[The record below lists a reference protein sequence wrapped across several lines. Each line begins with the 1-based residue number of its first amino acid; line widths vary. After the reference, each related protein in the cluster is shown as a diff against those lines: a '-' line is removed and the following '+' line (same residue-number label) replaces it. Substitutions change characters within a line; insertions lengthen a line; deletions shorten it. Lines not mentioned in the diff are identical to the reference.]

1 MPQSRVILRWNAYEH
16 EHIERGSDWFWAL
29 GIVAISIAVVSILF
43 HDFLFSVLILIA
55 AVTIA
60 ILAVHPPELVEF
72 EVSERGIRV
81 AGKLHRYDEIISFWV
96 EDEHPHHSER
106 PLLLVDTVKFMHPN
120 IIIPIE
126 HIDPHIVRAYLK
138 QHAEEVHMKEPV
150 AHKILEFFGL

>member
-16 EHIERGSDWFWAL
+16 EHIERGTDWFWAL
-29 GIVAISIAVVSILF
+29 GIVAISIALVSILF
-43 HDFLFSVLILIA
+43 HDILFAFVILIA
-55 AVTIA
+55 AVTIGV
-60 ILAVHPPELVEF
+60 LAVHPPELVEF

-81 AGKLHRYDEIISFWV
+81 GKKLHRYDEIISFWV
-96 EDEHPHHSER
+96 EDEHDGR

-138 QHAEEVHMKEPV
+138 QHSEEVPMKEPS

>member
-16 EHIERGSDWFWAL
+16 EHIERGGDWFWAL
-29 GIVAISIAVVSILF
+29 GIVTVSIALISILF
-43 HDFLFSVLILIA
+43 HDILFAVLIFVA

-81 AGKLHRYDEIISFWV
+81 AGKLHRYDEIIGFWV
-96 EDEHPHHSER
+96 EDEHEHAQR
-106 PLLLVDTVKFMHPN
+106 PILMVDTVKLMHPN

-126 HIDPHIVRAYLK
+126 HIDPHVVRAYLK
-138 QHAEEVHMKEPV
+138 QHAEEMPMKEPV